1 MRRSTDIPVK
11 LRHRNRA
18 VPGPHERTL
27 PDGTINGTICD
38 VAKIGKTVAT
48 MLNAPQN
55 ISYNDLR
62 SVCVHFFGEP
72 RQSGTS
78 HAVFKT
84 PWPGD
89 PRVNIQKSKGGK
101 AKPYQVRQVLK
112 AVDKLNEEQK

>member
-1 MRRSTDIPVK
+1 MCVVK
-11 LRHRNRA
+11 LDK
-18 VPGPHERTL
+18 TL
-27 PDGTINGTICD
+27 
-38 VAKIGKTVAT
+38 AA
-48 MLNAPQN
+48 MRNAPQN
-55 ISYNDLR
+55 ISYADLR
-62 SVCVHFFGEP
+62 SVCVQLFGEP

-112 AVDKLNEEQK
+112 AVDKLKEVQE